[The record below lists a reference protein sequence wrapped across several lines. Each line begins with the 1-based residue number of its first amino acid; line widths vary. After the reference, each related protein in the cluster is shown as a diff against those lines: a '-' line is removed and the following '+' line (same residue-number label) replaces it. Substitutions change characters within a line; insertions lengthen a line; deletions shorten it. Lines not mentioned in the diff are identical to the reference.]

1 MMKKVLMT
9 LIVAVAMTVAPAQT
23 LSEMLL
29 HFSDKEMEVPMSVR
43 QKMMDN
49 KGNTIPLYDQ
59 YKLNIYDKRAR
70 FLRIT
75 TPLEVTYE
83 ICAWKLGKKEFL
95 VALCE
100 TRCGNSCGS
109 KIRFFLPHE
118 DWREIPANEYIP
130 EFTLEDIFDSKKLEK
145 NYYTTQ
151 TIIKDF
157 EVKTQFLLPQTGND
171 IVVIFTCLDELE
183 KPEYQRIY
191 KYLRGAMVDL
201 IWENGS
207 FKKSDPYFSY

>member
-1 MMKKVLMT
+1 MKKILLT
-9 LIVAVAMTVAPAQT
+9 LTIAVAITAAKAQS
-23 LSEMLL
+23 LNEILL
-29 HFSDKEMEVPMSVR
+29 HFSEKEMEVPMDVR
-43 QKMMDN
+43 QQMIDN
-49 KGNTIPLYDQ
+49 KGNTIPFYDK

-75 TPLEVTYE
+75 TPLEVIYE
-83 ICAWKLGKKEFL
+83 IGAWKLNKKEYL

-109 KIRFFLPHE
+109 KIRFYLPLE
-118 DWREIPANEYIP
+118 EWREIPAAEYIP
-130 EFTLEDIFDSKKLEK
+130 EFTLDDIFDSKKLEK
-145 NYYTTQ
+145 NYLTTK
-151 TIIKDF
+151 TVIKDF

-191 KYLRGAMVDL
+191 KYLRGAMIDL
-201 IWENGS
+201 IWEKGR

>member
-1 MMKKVLMT
+1 MT
-9 LIVAVAMTVAPAQT
+9 LMMVAAVAVASAQS
-23 LSEMLL
+23 LNEILL
-29 HFSDKEMEVPMSVR
+29 HFSEKEMEVPIEVR

-83 ICAWKLGKKEFL
+83 ICAWKLNKKELL

-118 DWREIPANEYIP
+118 EWQEIPASEYIP
-130 EFTLEDIFDSKKLEK
+130 ELTLEDIFDSKKLEK
-145 NYYTTQ
+145 NYLTPKTV
-151 TIIKDF
+151 IKDF

-191 KYLRGAMVDL
+191 KYLSGAMIDL
-201 IWENGS
+201 VWEKGH
-207 FKKSDPYFSY
+207 FKKSAPYFSY

>member
-1 MMKKVLMT
+1 MKQVLMT
-9 LIVAVAMTVAPAQT
+9 LMMVAAVAVASAQS
-23 LSEMLL
+23 LNEILL
-29 HFSDKEMEVPMSVR
+29 HFSEKEMEVPIEVR
-43 QKMMDN
+43 QKMIDN
-49 KGNTIPLYDQ
+49 KGNTIPIYDQ

-83 ICAWKLGKKEFL
+83 ICAWKLNKKELL

-118 DWREIPANEYIP
+118 EWREIPASEYIP
-130 EFTLEDIFDSKKLEK
+130 DLTLEDIFDSKKLEK
-145 NYYTTQ
+145 NYLTPQ
-151 TIIKDF
+151 TVIKDF

-191 KYLRGAMVDL
+191 KYLSGAMIDL
-201 IWENGS
+201 VWEKGH
-207 FKKSDPYFSY
+207 FKTSAPYFSY

>member
-1 MMKKVLMT
+1 MMKHFLIT
-9 LIVAVAMTVAPAQT
+9 LIAATAIMVAPAQS
-23 LSEMLL
+23 LNELLL
-29 HFSDKEMEVPMSVR
+29 HFSENDMEVPMDVR
-43 QKMMDN
+43 QKMIDN
-49 KGNTIPLYDQ
+49 KGNTIPLYDR

-83 ICAWKLGKKEFL
+83 ICAWKLGKKELL

-109 KIRFFLPHE
+109 KIRFFMPHE
-118 DWREIPANEYIP
+118 EWREIPASEYIP
-130 EFTLEDIFDSKKLEK
+130 ELTLEDIFDSKKLEK
-145 NYYTTQ
+145 NYLTTK
-151 TIIKDF
+151 TVIKDF

-183 KPEYQRIY
+183 KSEYQRIY
-191 KYLRGAMVDL
+191 KYLKGALVDL
-201 IWENGS
+201 IWEKGH
-207 FKKSDPYFSY
+207 FKKSDAYFSY

>member
-1 MMKKVLMT
+1 MT
-9 LIVAVAMTVAPAQT
+9 LIIAATLMAAPAQS
-23 LSEMLL
+23 LNEILL
-29 HFSDKEMEVPMSVR
+29 HFSEKEMEVPMEVR
-43 QKMMDN
+43 QKMVEN

-59 YKLNIYDKRAR
+59 YKLNIFDKRAR

-83 ICAWKLGKKEFL
+83 ICAWKLNKKELL

-109 KIRFFLPHE
+109 KIRFFMPNE
-118 DWREIPANEYIP
+118 EWKEVPAEQYIPA
-130 EFTLEDIFDSKKLEK
+130 FSLEDIFDSKKLEK
-145 NYYTTQ
+145 NYLTPQ
-151 TIIKDF
+151 TVIKDF

-183 KPEYQRIY
+183 KTEYQRIY
-191 KYLRGAMVDL
+191 KYLRGALVDL
-201 IWENGS
+201 IWEKGH

>member
-1 MMKKVLMT
+1 MMKQVLMT
-9 LIVAVAMTVAPAQT
+9 LMMAAAVAVASAQS
-23 LSEMLL
+23 LDEILL
-29 HFSDKEMEVPMSVR
+29 HFSEKEMEVPIEVR
-43 QKMMDN
+43 QKMIDN

-59 YKLNIYDKRAR
+59 YKLNIYDKRAQ

-83 ICAWKLGKKEFL
+83 ISAWKLNKKELL

-118 DWREIPANEYIP
+118 EWREIPASEYIP
-130 EFTLEDIFDSKKLEK
+130 ELTLEDIFDSKKLEK
-145 NYYTTQ
+145 NYLTPKTV
-151 TIIKDF
+151 IKDF

-183 KPEYQRIY
+183 KLEYQRIY
-191 KYLRGAMVDL
+191 KYLSGAMIDL
-201 IWENGS
+201 VWEKGH
-207 FKKSDPYFSY
+207 FKKSAPYFSY

>member
-1 MMKKVLMT
+1 MMKKILLT
-9 LIVAVAMTVAPAQT
+9 LTIAVAITAAKAQS
-23 LSEMLL
+23 LNEILL
-29 HFSDKEMEVPMSVR
+29 HFSEKEMEVPMDVR
-43 QKMMDN
+43 QQMIDN
-49 KGNTIPLYDQ
+49 KGNTIPFYDK

-75 TPLEVTYE
+75 TPLEVIYE
-83 ICAWKLGKKEFL
+83 IGAWKLNKKEYL

-109 KIRFFLPHE
+109 KIRFYLPHE
-118 DWREIPANEYIP
+118 EWREIPAAEYIP
-130 EFTLEDIFDSKKLEK
+130 EFTLDDIFDSKKLEK
-145 NYYTTQ
+145 NYLTTK
-151 TIIKDF
+151 TVIKDF

-191 KYLRGAMVDL
+191 KYLRGAMIDL
-201 IWENGS
+201 IWEKGR

>member
-1 MMKKVLMT
+1 MMKHFLIT
-9 LIVAVAMTVAPAQT
+9 LIAATAIMVAPAQS
-23 LSEMLL
+23 LNELLL
-29 HFSDKEMEVPMSVR
+29 HFSETDMEVPMDVR
-43 QKMMDN
+43 QKMIDN
-49 KGNTIPLYDQ
+49 KGNTIPLYDR

-83 ICAWKLGKKEFL
+83 ICAWKLGKKELL

-109 KIRFFLPHE
+109 KIRFFMPHE
-118 DWREIPANEYIP
+118 EWREIPASEYIP
-130 EFTLEDIFDSKKLEK
+130 ELTLEDIFDSKKLEK
-145 NYYTTQ
+145 NYLTTK
-151 TIIKDF
+151 TVIKDF

-183 KPEYQRIY
+183 KSEYQRIY
-191 KYLRGAMVDL
+191 KYLKGALVDL
-201 IWENGS
+201 IWEKGH

>member
-1 MMKKVLMT
+1 MMKQLVMA
-9 LIVAVAMTVAPAQT
+9 LIVAAAVWTVPAQS
-23 LSEMLL
+23 LNEILL
-29 HFSDKEMEVPMSVR
+29 HFSEKEMEVPMEVR
-43 QKMMDN
+43 QKMVDN
-49 KGNTIPLYDQ
+49 KGNTIPLYDK
-59 YKLNIYDKRAR
+59 YKLNIYDKRAM

-83 ICAWKLGKKEFL
+83 ICAWKLGKKELL

-118 DWREIPANEYIP
+118 EWREISDNQYIP

-145 NYYTTQ
+145 NYYTPQ

-183 KPEYQRIY
+183 KTEYQRIY
-191 KYLRGAMVDL
+191 KYLRGAMIDL
-201 IWENGS
+201 IWEKGS
-207 FKKSDPYFSY
+207 FKKSAPYFSY

>member
-1 MMKKVLMT
+1 MKQIFMT
-9 LIVAVAMTVAPAQT
+9 LIIAATLMAAPAQS
-23 LSEMLL
+23 LNEILL
-29 HFSDKEMEVPMSVR
+29 HFSEKEIEVPMEVR
-43 QKMMDN
+43 QKMVEN

-59 YKLNIYDKRAR
+59 YKLNIFDKRAR

-83 ICAWKLGKKEFL
+83 ICAWKLNKKELL

-109 KIRFFLPHE
+109 KIRFFMPNE
-118 DWREIPANEYIP
+118 EWKEVPAEQYIPA
-130 EFTLEDIFDSKKLEK
+130 FSLEDIFDSKKLEK
-145 NYYTTQ
+145 NYLTPQ
-151 TIIKDF
+151 TVIKDF

-183 KPEYQRIY
+183 KTEYQRIY
-191 KYLRGAMVDL
+191 KYLRGALVDL
-201 IWENGS
+201 IWEKGH